1 VAAVGVE
8 GGLEEEATMLM
19 AMSKSLSRLP
29 WKQQWADEDV
39 GRFCCRPCS
48 AKPGQGPLPALQL
61 RVERYSREIAGRGQT
76 AGAASNLKCS
86 LKQKRAYTLL
96 T

>member
-29 WKQQWADEDV
+29 WKQQWA
-39 GRFCCRPCS
+39 
-48 AKPGQGPLPALQL
+48 K
-61 RVERYSREIAGRGQT
+61 
-76 AGAASNLKCS
+76 NW
-86 LKQKRAYTLL
+86 KRWV
-96 T
+96 